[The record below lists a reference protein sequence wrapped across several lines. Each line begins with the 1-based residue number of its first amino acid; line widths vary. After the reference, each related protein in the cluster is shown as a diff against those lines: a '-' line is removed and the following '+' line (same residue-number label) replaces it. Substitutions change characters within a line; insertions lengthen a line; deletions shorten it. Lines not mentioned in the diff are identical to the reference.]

1 MQPLVTEKTIAHI
14 VTALANYTEEGKH
27 LSPELYLTTDI
38 VGLLRFL
45 PGSSSLK
52 VGECPVSEQVPNIAV
67 KHCAPLANRGWCI
80 YVEFENGIAK
90 YGVFRD
96 ALSPL
101 AIPIQRAVLDRGTGD
116 LKILRIHQ
124 SALACVELANHKGDW
139 HIVFVSHKRESEP
152 NPRQFVSDLAKAICS
167 QVRVKLREATETVI
181 ERILT
186 AGLQESHG
194 TLVAVSRGDTMPKF
208 IKDGRFF
215 AEPVNFEQLVERA
228 ASGSEAERLRLLSYA
243 SVLEGMFGCD
253 GIIIFNRRATVIGY
267 NCFVSPTARSGP
279 PAGGARKRA
288 YEVLKQRLGHGL
300 YAAFMRSQ
308 DGASE
313 FTKLQ

>member
-1 MQPLVTEKTIAHI
+1 MRRTRQPQGRLAHR
-14 VTALANYTEEGKH
+14 L
-27 LSPELYLTTDI
+27 
-38 VGLLRFL
+38 
-45 PGSSSLK
+45 
-52 VGECPVSEQVPNIAV
+52 
-67 KHCAPLANRGWCI
+67 
-80 YVEFENGIAK
+80 
-90 YGVFRD
+90 
-96 ALSPL
+96 
-101 AIPIQRAVLDRGTGD
+101 
-116 LKILRIHQ
+116 
-124 SALACVELANHKGDW
+124 CVAQAR
-139 HIVFVSHKRESEP
+139 VRTESETVCF
-152 NPRQFVSDLAKAICS
+152 RLAKAICS

-267 NCFVSPTARSGP
+267 NCFV
-279 PAGGARKRA
+279 
-288 YEVLKQRLGHGL
+288 
-300 YAAFMRSQ
+300 
-308 DGASE
+308 
-313 FTKLQ
+313 